1 MDNNELEVV
10 ANEGLTEVSKKTQ
23 TKAIVAGAAGVI
35 ILGAL
40 AYKFLIKPA
49 IAKKKAA
56 KVEEAPKTEES
67 K

>member
-10 ANEGLTEVSKKTQ
+10 E